1 VLMEIRLFNQC
12 NKIERFFVP
21 TVFGYNNKHST
32 LIDLLKIQTETMSN
46 FFNANSLSQREPDG
60 SSLPIPKLTRGKN
73 VLYRREPDGFS
84 LDNPR
89 IPLSSSPT
97 SYLHFAYYLHNA
109 EQDDVNPPTL
119 SVLHHPI
126 SIPLNIDPEPD
137 PNKTQNKD
145 ASSPEDNTTLRLR
158 MPTEYEYSMLDNY
171 LNDLNGKP
179 PLYPGIQEDQSIE
192 EGIAFANK

>member
-1 VLMEIRLFNQC
+1 
-12 NKIERFFVP
+12 
-21 TVFGYNNKHST
+21 
-32 LIDLLKIQTETMSN
+32 MSN
-46 FFNANSLSQREPDG
+46 FFNTISNPSLSG

-84 LDNPR
+84 LDNPL

-97 SYLHFAYYLHNA
+97 SYLYFAYYLHNA

-137 PNKTQNKD
+137 PTNKTPNKETAD
-145 ASSPEDNTTLRLR
+145 ELSFPEDKTILRLR
-158 MPTEYEYSMLDNY
+158 MPTEYEYNMLDNY
-171 LNDLNGKP
+171 LNELNGKP
-179 PLYPGIQEDQSIE
+179 PLYPGIQEVQSIE
-192 EGIAFANK
+192 EGIAFINK